1 MESKANYSQVH
12 VYCTEQT
19 FRPFWLLQCSQY
31 KLRAKNTWL
40 ELSPLQDL
48 KYVKK

>member
-12 VYCTEQT
+12 VYGREQT
-19 FRPFWLLQCSQY
+19 FRPFGPLQCSQY
-31 KLRAKNTWL
+31 KLRTKNTWL

-48 KYVKK
+48 KYVEK